1 MKENHEEFIY
11 NFKLISISCETELLD
26 LEGTMVLSR
35 VAMYSSSP
43 LSSRTKEKHEEVIII
58 KVIK

>member
-1 MKENHEEFIY
+1 MRNLFTI
-11 NFKLISISCETELLD
+11 KLVVHVSISCETELL
-26 LEGTMVLSR
+26 GYSR